1 MLVWQHVRSRAVEL
15 TKKMYY
21 MFFDLYYI
29 YVYFDIVNQ
38 LEKDFVETN
47 GNGNIIYNG
56 YSHQL
61 YGLAILYSCLILRIN
76 GIYLLIEL

>member
-1 MLVWQHVRSRAVEL
+1 MLLRNQKNACLATCQKQSSRIN
-15 TKKMYY
+15 KKKDY

-61 YGLAILYSCLILRIN
+61 YGLAIL
-76 GIYLLIEL
+76 